1 MLCDNAAFLDQVG
14 AWKSE
19 TGRVA
24 ARRASQF
31 WLMGLACS
39 AVGAGWQTV
48 ALRIKESEVRGGS
61 ATAEKGEEAVELKK
75 IARYVDVHLTMARMK
90 GRRRTRYCTL
100 RPQSFSSRMLIR
112 VCSTSVM
119 AHHANISRRERSVV
133 NTQLLSDICDM
144 AIPASALSYG
154 YGYLDDGIVGL
165 AGTVSSLLGVTAQW
179 SKTA

>member
-19 TGRVA
+19 TGKVA

-48 ALRIKESEVRGGS
+48 ALRIKEGEVRSGS

-75 IARYVDVHLTMARMK
+75 IARYVDAEVTMAGMK
-90 GRRRTRYCTL
+90 GEDEGRVTVL
-100 RPQSFSSRMLIR
+100 FVPSPFRPG
-112 VCSTSVM
+112 CS
-119 AHHANISRRERSVV
+119 
-133 NTQLLSDICDM
+133 
-144 AIPASALSYG
+144 
-154 YGYLDDGIVGL
+154 
-165 AGTVSSLLGVTAQW
+165 
-179 SKTA
+179 

>member
-1 MLCDNAAFLDQVG
+1 MFCDNAAFLDQVG

-19 TGRVA
+19 TGKVA

-48 ALRIKESEVRGGS
+48 VVGMRESEVRSGS
-61 ATAEKGEEAVELKK
+61 AKAEKGEEAVELKM
-75 IARYVDVHLTMARMK
+75 IA
-90 GRRRTRYCTL
+90 
-100 RPQSFSSRMLIR
+100 
-112 VCSTSVM
+112 
-119 AHHANISRRERSVV
+119 RERSAV

-165 AGTVSSLLGVTAQW
+165 AGTVSSLVGVAAQW